1 MYIRYVQIIL
11 FMTISSIVM
20 AQQEFSI
27 YEGPIPNAIPCNKE
41 EIVSKNANG
50 KIVIANVTSPTII
63 VFKPAKQD
71 VNKTAIIVCPG
82 GGYARL
88 ATGHEGTEVAEAFNK
103 IGVTVFVLKY
113 RLPFDSCMTNKEMVP
128 LQDLQQTIKL
138 VRDQAASFD
147 INPNMLGVLG
157 FSAGGH
163 LASTGITKFSESHI
177 ENTSLTHLRPDFAIL
192 VYPVISMDSIIC
204 HKGSRDN
211 LLGKNAAAAKIK
223 LFSSEL
229 QVTVQT
235 PPTFIVHASDDNSV
249 PVENSIRFYQALV
262 KNKVN
267 AEIHLY
273 QNGGHGFGLNNATT
287 TDAWFERA
295 AAWMR
300 VNKFIT
306 GN

>member
-1 MYIRYVQIIL
+1 
-11 FMTISSIVM
+11 MTIFSMLM

-27 YEGPIPNAIPCNKE
+27 YEGPVPNALPCNKE
-41 EIVSKNANG
+41 EAVSKNATG
-50 KIVIANVTSPTII
+50 KIVIANVTSPTVT
-63 VFKPAKQD
+63 VFNPVKQD
-71 VNKTAIIVCPG
+71 ANKTAIIVCPG

-88 ATGHEGTEVAEAFNK
+88 ASGHEGSEVAEAFNK

-138 VRDQAASFD
+138 VRDRAAGFG
-147 INPNMLGVLG
+147 INPAMLGVIG

-163 LASTGITKFSESHI
+163 LVSTGITKFSESYI
-177 ENTSLTHLRPDFAIL
+177 ENTSNTNLRPDFAIL
-192 VYPVISMDSIIC
+192 GYPVISMDSAIC

-211 LLGKNAAAAKIK
+211 LLGKKAAATKLN

-229 QVTVQT
+229 QVNAQT
-235 PPTFIVHASDDNSV
+235 PPTFLVHASDDKSV
-249 PVENSIRFYQALV
+249 PVENSIRFYQALI

-267 AEIHLY
+267 AEIHIY
-273 QNGGHGFGLNNATT
+273 QNGGHGFGLHNATT

-295 AAWMR
+295 TTWMR
-300 VNKFIT
+300 VNKFIA